1 MSFDECLERT
11 RIMQL
16 VDLENVDRTGF
27 LAAYVEKRDQKEP
40 GFKAAYEAEVM
51 RIEEELN

>member
-1 MSFDECLERT
+1 MR
-11 RIMQL
+11 L

-27 LAAYVEKRDQKEP
+27 LAAYVEKREQKEP
-40 GFKAAYEAEVM
+40 GFKAGYEAEVI

>member
-1 MSFDECLERT
+1 
-11 RIMQL
+11 MQL

-40 GFKAAYEAEVM
+40 GFKAVYEAEVM
-51 RIEEELN
+51 RIENELN

>member
-1 MSFDECLERT
+1 
-11 RIMQL
+11 MQL
-16 VDLENVDRTGF
+16 VDLEKVDNGF
-27 LAAYVEKRDQKEP
+27 LAAYVEKREQKEP